1 MGLEGPSPSLG
12 LQVVLVMVMVGMV
25 SLFERLSVFDIGYVD
40 EIGFDLGYRPD
51 SPARSAR
58 RRSSVARTNSIPRPG
73 RYVSR

>member
-1 MGLEGPSPSLG
+1 MGLGGLG
-12 LQVVLVMVMVGMV
+12 LKEVVLRMVMEMGMV
-25 SLFERLSVFDIGYVD
+25 SSFERFLVFDTVLERVD

-58 RRSSVARTNSIPRPG
+58 RLSSVARTNSIPRPG